1 MINKWTN
8 WSNLMRTWRVLMLN
22 CVRREKKRRS
32 YSQQHKRKKKSPLL
46 HLRLNKSRLKLQAN
60 HLKFKKLFKK
70 PQSQRKLRNQL
81 RYWRMILSSR
91 SRSRLPRKS
100 LLFLSRP
107 ISLRNLSAKSST
119 SKRKTCKSRS
129 LKRLRKVFWTMIK

>member
-1 MINKWTN
+1 
-8 WSNLMRTWRVLMLN
+8 MRTWRVLMLN

-32 YSQQHKRKKKSPLL
+32 YSQLHKRKRKSHPF
-46 HLRLNKSRLKLQAN
+46 HLRSNKSRLKLRAN
-60 HLKFKKLFKK
+60 HLKFKNQLNRSY
-70 PQSQRKLRNQL
+70 SQWYLRN
-81 RYWRMILSSR
+81 RHHYWRMILSSR